1 MTITDV
7 KIRKLFNEDILKAL
21 VSVTFDDAL
30 VIHDIKIIQG
40 PKRLF
45 VAMPSRKD
53 EKGKDGGIAVYRDI
67 AHPIDQEMRQKLE
80 TAVFSAYDDYF
91 KKVVRIG
98 QQIK

>member
-7 KIRKLFNEDILKAL
+7 KIRKLFHEDILKAL

-30 VIHDIKIIQG
+30 VIHDIKIIKG

-53 EKGKDGGIAVYRDI
+53 EKGEDGGVAVYRDI
-67 AHPIDQEMRQKLE
+67 AHPIGQEMRQKLE
-80 TAVFSAYDDYF
+80 SAILSAYDDVL
-91 KKVVRIG
+91 KKLSESDN
-98 QQIK
+98 K

>member
-1 MTITDV
+1 MTITDI

-30 VIHDIKIIQG
+30 VIHDIKIIKG

-53 EKGKDGGIAVYRDI
+53 EKGKDGGVAVYRDI
-67 AHPIDQEMRQKLE
+67 AHPIRQEMRQKLE
-80 TAVFSAYDDYF
+80 SAIFSAYDDVL
-91 KKVVRIG
+91 KKLSESDN
-98 QQIK
+98 K